1 MSAFNVDSA
10 RVLLRDVV
18 APQHPLATEALIL
31 PKGHQ
36 KRPGCRPLPSNIVLE
51 RDQALTLRDGTKI
64 FADIYRPETDQNTQV
79 PAIVMWSPYG
89 KSSTGL
95 IVLSTILPF
104 QAGIPDSQLSGYESF
119 EGLDPAEWV
128 PRGYAIVNIDAR
140 GSNHSEGNMRWFGS
154 AEGRDGHDAIEE
166 IAKLDWCNG
175 KVGMAGNSWLA
186 AAQYYVAV
194 EKPAHLACIAPLEGF
209 SDPVRE
215 MTLRGGIP
223 HTSFSKTIANTLTG
237 TCSVRATFERCINF
251 IGTSKQEDLI
261 AMVQDFNNFK
271 DYFEDKRVDFSKID
285 VPAYIGASYSTDIH
299 TIGSLRAFEEI
310 PHDKKWIVLHASQEW
325 YDLYSVDRTRD
336 LSRFFDYYLKGIANH
351 WLETKPARVALLRYP
366 QPALL
371 DQEFEDLPWHL
382 PSASKQ
388 QLFLDSQGGLSVSN
402 PAESSTQS
410 YRAESSE
417 ALTFSYRFSSRT
429 VIIGPSTLSI
439 HIASPAHDDMD
450 IYAHIFKADAKGNT
464 LTHMNIPISPEE
476 AASTL
481 TENKLF
487 RYRGPTGCL
496 RASRRHVSP
505 QQSGKTWHTL
515 SFSRVEPVKPGD
527 IVKLDIQM
535 WPTGIVFGEG
545 ERLILKVSGK
555 YIGLP
560 SNPGLELEAINNRG
574 QHVVY
579 TGGEFA
585 SSLQFYTL

>member
-10 RVLLRDVV
+10 KILLRDVV
-18 APQHPLATEALIL
+18 TPQHPLATQTLIL

-36 KRPGCRPLPSNIVLE
+36 KRQECRPLPSSIVLE
-51 RDQALTLRDGTKI
+51 RDQALALRDGTKI
-64 FADIYRPETDQNTQV
+64 FADIYRPETDENTQV

-95 IVLSTILPF
+95 IVLSKILPF

-154 AEGRDGHDAIEE
+154 AEGRDGHDAVEE
-166 IAKLDWCNG
+166 IAKLPWCNG

-186 AAQYYVAV
+186 VAQYYIAA

-209 SDPVRE
+209 SDPARE

-237 TCSVRATFERCINF
+237 TQ
-251 IGTSKQEDLI
+251 KQEDLI
-261 AMVQDFNNFK
+261 TMVQEFNKFK

-285 VPAYIGASYSTDIH
+285 LPAYIGASYSTDIH
-299 TIGSLRAFEEI
+299 AIGSLRAFEEI
-310 PHDKKWIVLHASQEW
+310 QHDKKWLVLHATQEW
-325 YDLYSVDRTRD
+325 YDLYSADRTKD
-336 LSRFFDYYLKGIANH
+336 LCRFFDYYLKGSANE
-351 WLETKPARVALLRYP
+351 WLKTKPVRVALLRYP
-366 QPALL
+366 QPALI

-382 PSASKQ
+382 PSATKQ

-402 PAESSTQS
+402 PIKASTQS
-410 YRAESSE
+410 YQAESSE
-417 ALTFSYRFSSRT
+417 ALRFSYRFPSKT
-429 VIIGPSTLSI
+429 VIVGPSTLTI
-439 HIASPAHDDMD
+439 HAASSSHDDLDM
-450 IYAHIFKADAKGNT
+450 YAHIFKADEKGNI
-464 LTHMNIPISPEE
+464 LTYMNIPISPDE
-476 AASTL
+476 AASPL

-505 QQSGKTWHTL
+505 HQSGKTWNTL
-515 SFSRVEPVKPGD
+515 SLSRVEPVKPGD
-527 IVKLDIQM
+527 IVELDIQM
-535 WPTGIVFGEG
+535 WPTGIVFEEG
-545 ERLILKVSGK
+545 EQLILKVGGK
-555 YIGLP
+555 YIGLMG
-560 SNPGLELEAINNRG
+560 NPGLELPATVNNG

-579 TGGEFA
+579 TGGNFE

>member
-10 RVLLRDVV
+10 KVLLRDVV
-18 APQHPLATEALIL
+18 APQHPLAAQALIL

-51 RDQALTLRDGTKI
+51 RDQVLTLRDGTKI
-64 FADIYRPETDQNTQV
+64 FADIYRPETDQNTKV

-95 IVLSTILPF
+95 IVLSTVLPF
-104 QAGIPDSQLSGYESF
+104 QAAIPDSQLSGYESF

-128 PRGYAIVNIDAR
+128 PRGYAIVNVDAR

-186 AAQYYVAV
+186 VAQYYIAA

-209 SDPVRE
+209 SDPARE
-215 MTLRGGIP
+215 MALRGGIP
-223 HTSFSKTIANTLTG
+223 HTSFSKTIANTLTVLTVLG
-237 TCSVRATFERCINF
+237 TQ
-251 IGTSKQEDLI
+251 KQEDLI

-271 DYFEDKRVDFSKID
+271 DYFEDKRVEFSKID
-285 VPAYIGASYSTDIH
+285 IPAYIGASYSTDIH
-299 TIGSLRAFEEI
+299 AIGSLRAFEEI
-310 PHDKKWIVLHASQEW
+310 QHDKKWIVLHASQEW
-325 YDLYSVDRTRD
+325 FDLYSVDRTKD
-336 LSRFFDYYLKGIANH
+336 LSRFFDYYLKGSAND

-382 PSASKQ
+382 PSTSKQ
-388 QLFLDSQGGLSVSN
+388 QLFLDSQGGLCVSN

-410 YRAESSE
+410 YHAELSE
-417 ALTFSYRFSSRT
+417 ALEFSYRFPSRT
-429 VIIGPSTLSI
+429 VIIGPPTLTV
-439 HIASPAHDDMD
+439 HIASPGFEDLDV
-450 IYAHIFKADAKGNT
+450 YAHIFKADAKGNI
-464 LTHMNIPISPEE
+464 LTYMNIPISHDE
-476 AASTL
+476 AASPL

-505 QQSGKTWHTL
+505 QGSGKIWHTL
-515 SFSRVEPVKPGD
+515 SFSRLEPIKPGD

-535 WPTGIVFGEG
+535 WPTGIVYEEG
-545 ERLILKVSGK
+545 EQLILKISGK

-560 SNPGLELEAINNRG
+560 ANPGLEPEASANVG

>member
-1 MSAFNVDSA
+1 MSAFNIDSA
-10 RVLLRDVV
+10 KVLLRDVL
-18 APQHPLATEALIL
+18 APQHPLAPQALIL

-36 KRPGCRPLPSNIVLE
+36 KRPGSRPLPSNIVLE

-64 FADIYRPETDQNTQV
+64 FADIYRPETAQNIKV

-95 IVLSTILPF
+95 IVLSTVLPF
-104 QAGIPDSQLSGYESF
+104 QASIPDSQLSGYESF

-128 PRGYAIVNIDAR
+128 PRGYAIVNVDAR

-186 AAQYYVAV
+186 VAQYYVAA

-209 SDPVRE
+209 SDPARE
-215 MTLRGGIP
+215 MALRGGIP

-237 TCSVRATFERCINF
+237 TQ
-251 IGTSKQEDLI
+251 KQEDLI
-261 AMVQDFNNFK
+261 AMVKDFNNFK
-271 DYFEDKRVDFSKID
+271 DYFEDKRIDFSKID
-285 VPAYIGASYSTDIH
+285 IPAYIGASYSTDIH

-310 PHDKKWIVLHASQEW
+310 RHNKKWIVLHASQEW
-325 YDLYSVDRTRD
+325 YDLYSVDRTND
-336 LSRFFDYYLKGIANH
+336 LSRFFDYYLKGSAND

-388 QLFLDSQGGLSVSN
+388 KLFLDSQRGLCASN

-410 YRAESSE
+410 YQAESSE
-417 ALTFSYRFSSRT
+417 ALEFSYRFPSRT
-429 VIIGPSTLSI
+429 IIIGPPTLTI
-439 HIASPAHDDMD
+439 HIASPSYEDLDV
-450 IYAHIFKADAKGNT
+450 YAHIFKADAKGNI
-464 LTHMNIPISPEE
+464 LTHMNFPISPDE
-476 AASTL
+476 AASPL

-487 RYRGPTGCL
+487 RYRGPAGCL

-515 SFSRVEPVKPGD
+515 SFSRAEPVKPGK

-535 WPTGIVFGEG
+535 WPTGIVYEEG
-545 ERLILKVSGK
+545 EQLILKISGK

-560 SNPGLELEAINNRG
+560 GNPGLELEANANVG